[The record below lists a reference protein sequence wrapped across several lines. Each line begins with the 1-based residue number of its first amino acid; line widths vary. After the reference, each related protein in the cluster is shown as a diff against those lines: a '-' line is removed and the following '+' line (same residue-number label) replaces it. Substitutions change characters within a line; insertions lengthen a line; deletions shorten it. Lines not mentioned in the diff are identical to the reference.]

1 MKFTH
6 IALFLI
12 SSFIATVVSAQ
23 DTRFQKSGYIEG
35 YGPYV
40 RVEADWNYPKDT
52 QFKVAFDLAKATE
65 PGSINKTIM
74 AATRFINMHVDAG
87 VNPSDIKIAI
97 VVHGSG
103 GADLANDTYYEANNV
118 QSNANAPLIAALMSK
133 GVEFIV
139 CGQSAAFYGMSKA
152 DFLPGVQLALSAMT
166 AHAVLQQ
173 QGYTLNPF

>member
-1 MKFTH
+1 MTLLRLFVF
-6 IALFLI
+6 LLSSFLI
-12 SSFIATVVSAQ
+12 SDVIAQ
-23 DTRFQKSGYIEG
+23 DTKFQRGGYIEG

-40 RVEADWNYPKDT
+40 RVEADWHYPKDT